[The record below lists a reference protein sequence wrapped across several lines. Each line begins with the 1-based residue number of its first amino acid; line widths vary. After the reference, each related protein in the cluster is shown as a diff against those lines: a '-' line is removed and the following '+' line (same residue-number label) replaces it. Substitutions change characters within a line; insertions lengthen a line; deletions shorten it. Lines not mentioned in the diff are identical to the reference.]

1 MTLNWKYKKQKIMD
15 TKLKNI
21 IKIIQPEFESEDS
34 WYNEQLPNEVSLFLD
49 TDDYLI
55 DLHLKDDVLQ
65 TNIWIEDEEYN
76 LTDEDANFIY
86 EHLNKLLDDEIEL
99 TKRYYN
105 EEKYE
110 QNRF

>member
-1 MTLNWKYKKQKIMD
+1 MD

-34 WYNEQLPNEVSLFLD
+34 WYNDQLPNEVSLYLD

-65 TNIWIEDEEYN
+65 TNIWINKDEEYN
-76 LTDEDANFIY
+76 LTDEDANFVY
-86 EHLNKLLDDEIEL
+86 DHLNKLLDDEIEL

-110 QNRF
+110 QNRY

>member
-1 MTLNWKYKKQKIMD
+1 MD

-21 IKIIQPEFESEDS
+21 IKIIEPEFESEDS

-49 TDDYLI
+49 TDEYLI
-55 DLHLKDDVLQ
+55 DLHLKDDVLH
-65 TNIWIEDEEYN
+65 TNIWIEEEEYQ
-76 LTDEDANFIY
+76 LTEEDADFIY
-86 EHLNKLLDDEIEL
+86 KHLNKLLDDEIEL

-110 QNRF
+110 QNRY

>member
-1 MTLNWKYKKQKIMD
+1 MD

-34 WYNEQLPNEVSLFLD
+34 WYNEQLPNEVSLYLD
-49 TDDYLI
+49 TDEHLI
-55 DLHLKDDVLQ
+55 DLHLKDDVLH
-65 TNIWIEDEEYN
+65 TNIWIEDEEYEV
-76 LTDEDANFIY
+76 TDKDADFIY
-86 EHLNKLLDDEIEL
+86 KHLNKLLDDEIEL

-110 QNRF
+110 QNRY

>member
-105 EEKYE
+105 EEKHE

>member
-1 MTLNWKYKKQKIMD
+1 MD

-34 WYNEQLPNEVSLFLD
+34 WYNEQLPNEVSLYLD
-49 TDDYLI
+49 TDEHLI
-55 DLHLKDDVLQ
+55 DLHLKDDVLN
-65 TNIWIEDEEYN
+65 TNIWIEDEEYEV
-76 LTDEDANFIY
+76 TDKDADFIY
-86 EHLNKLLDDEIEL
+86 KHLNKLLDDEIEL

-110 QNRF
+110 QNRY

>member
-1 MTLNWKYKKQKIMD
+1 MD

-34 WYNEQLPNEVSLFLD
+34 WYNEQLPNEVSLYLD
-49 TDDYLI
+49 TDEHLI
-55 DLHLKDDVLQ
+55 DLHLKDDVLH
-65 TNIWIEDEEYN
+65 TNIWIEDEEYEV
-76 LTDEDANFIY
+76 TDKDADFIY
-86 EHLNKLLDDEIEL
+86 KHLNKLLDDEIEL

-110 QNRF
+110 QNKY

>member
-1 MTLNWKYKKQKIMD
+1 MD

-34 WYNEQLPNEVSLFLD
+34 WYNKQLPNEVSLYLD
-49 TDDYLI
+49 TDDCLI
-55 DLHLKDDVLQ
+55 DLHLKDVVLQ
-65 TNIWIEDEEYN
+65 TNIWIEDKEYN
-76 LTDEDANFIY
+76 LTEEDANFIY

>member
-1 MTLNWKYKKQKIMD
+1 MD

-34 WYNEQLPNEVSLFLD
+34 WYNEQLPNEVSLYLD
-49 TDDYLI
+49 TNEHLI
-55 DLHLKDDVLQ
+55 DLHLKDDVLH
-65 TNIWIEDEEYN
+65 TNIWIEDEEYEV
-76 LTDEDANFIY
+76 TDKDADFIY
-86 EHLNKLLDDEIEL
+86 KHLNKLLDDEIEL

-110 QNRF
+110 QNKY

>member
-1 MTLNWKYKKQKIMD
+1 MD

-21 IKIIQPEFESEDS
+21 IKIIEPEFESEDS

-49 TDDYLI
+49 TDEYLI
-55 DLHLKDDVLQ
+55 DLHLKDDVLH
-65 TNIWIEDEEYN
+65 TNIWIEEEEYQI
-76 LTDEDANFIY
+76 TEEDADFIY
-86 EHLNKLLDDEIEL
+86 KHLNKLLDDEIEL

-110 QNRF
+110 QNRY

>member
-1 MTLNWKYKKQKIMD
+1 MD

-34 WYNEQLPNEVSLFLD
+34 WYNEQLPNEVSLYLD
-49 TDDYLI
+49 TDDCLI

-76 LTDEDANFIY
+76 LTDEDANFVY
-86 EHLNKLLDDEIEL
+86 EHLNKLLDNEIEL

>member
-1 MTLNWKYKKQKIMD
+1 MD

-86 EHLNKLLDDEIEL
+86 EHLSKLLDDEIEL

>member
-1 MTLNWKYKKQKIMD
+1 MD

-34 WYNEQLPNEVSLFLD
+34 WYNEQLPNEVSLYLD
-49 TDDYLI
+49 TDEHLI
-55 DLHLKDDVLQ
+55 DLHLKDDVLH
-65 TNIWIEDEEYN
+65 TNIWIEDEEYQ
-76 LTDEDANFIY
+76 LTDEDADFIY
-86 EHLNKLLDDEIEL
+86 KHLNKLLDDEIEL

-110 QNRF
+110 QNRY

>member
-1 MTLNWKYKKQKIMD
+1 MD

-34 WYNEQLPNEVSLFLD
+34 WYNEQLPNEVTLYLD
-49 TDDYLI
+49 TDEHLI
-55 DLHLKDDVLQ
+55 DLHLKDDVLH
-65 TNIWIEDEEYN
+65 TNIWIEEEEYQ
-76 LTDEDANFIY
+76 LTEEDANFIY
-86 EHLNKLLDDEIEL
+86 KHLNNLLDNEIEL

-110 QNRF
+110 QNRY

>member
-1 MTLNWKYKKQKIMD
+1 MD

-34 WYNEQLPNEVSLFLD
+34 WYNEQLPNEVSLYLD
-49 TDDYLI
+49 TDKHLI
-55 DLHLKDDVLQ
+55 DLHLKDDVLH
-65 TNIWIEDEEYN
+65 TNIWIEDEEYEV
-76 LTDEDANFIY
+76 TDKDADFIY
-86 EHLNKLLDDEIEL
+86 KHLNKLLDDEIEL

-110 QNRF
+110 QNRY

>member
-1 MTLNWKYKKQKIMD
+1 MD

-34 WYNEQLPNEVSLFLD
+34 WYNEQLPNEVSLYLD
-49 TDDYLI
+49 TDEHLI
-55 DLHLKDDVLQ
+55 DLHLKDDVLH
-65 TNIWIEDEEYN
+65 TNIWIEEEEYQ
-76 LTDEDANFIY
+76 LTEEDANFIY
-86 EHLNKLLDDEIEL
+86 KHLNNLLDNEIEL

-110 QNRF
+110 QNRY